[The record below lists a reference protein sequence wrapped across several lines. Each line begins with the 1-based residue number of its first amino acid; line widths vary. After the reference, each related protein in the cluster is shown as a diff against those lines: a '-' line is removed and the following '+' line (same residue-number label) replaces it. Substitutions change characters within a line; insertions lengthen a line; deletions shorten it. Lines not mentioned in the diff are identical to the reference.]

1 MKVPTTATCG
11 RDPPDRQLQSNT
23 PRAAAWHLCE
33 SLKWGDVYLLLP
45 KPGSTPGCSLA
56 PSEMLLVSVQRAV
69 PLPHFA
75 KGASWEHN
83 SKGRMTGEEETDLYC
98 PTLCFLG
105 TEVLGTAPSWPVLS
119 LPLAGGAKCV
129 AAKIRIANNCY
140 WAGCILTWDR
150 RQLEKGKRE
159 LFCYFPQQNSRFC

>member
-69 PLPHFA
+69 PPPHFA

-98 PTLCFLG
+98 LTLCFLAQQCWG
-105 TEVLGTAPSWPVLS
+105 PLPAGRCSLS
-119 LPLAGGAKCV
+119 LLLVVPSVWQQRSGLRTIATGLGA
-129 AAKIRIANNCY
+129 
-140 WAGCILTWDR
+140 
-150 RQLEKGKRE
+150 
-159 LFCYFPQQNSRFC
+159 S